1 MGVIKIR
8 QRVITPEQVKAEASR
23 RIEEVIPHWM
33 IEREVTGGKAIPDSL
48 KKQAQKIRD
57 KSDALEGMS
66 PIPVNYT
73 AQKYW
78 R

>member
-1 MGVIKIR
+1 MGVIKLR
-8 QRVITPEQVKAEASR
+8 ERVITPEQVKAEAYK
-23 RIEEVIPHWM
+23 RICGIIPAWM
-33 IEREVTGGKAIPDSL
+33 IEREVTGGKPIPEDL
-48 KKQAQKIRD
+48 KKKAQKIRD
-57 KSDALEGMS
+57 KCEALEKMS